1 MAHPE
6 GEVATSKASEQTGT
20 PQMLSNWA
28 TSTIEEVGQ
37 AAPTGLKMLQVYLS
51 NFPHVNKDVW

>member
-6 GEVATSKASEQTGT
+6 GEVAAARACEKTGT
-20 PQMLSNWA
+20 PYVLSNWA

-37 AAPTGLKMLQVYLS
+37 AAPTAMKIMQIYLS
-51 NFPHVNKDVW
+51 KVD